1 MYSGQQSAMAT
12 SEIPNFYK
20 FAPKD
25 RIKIVKTFSNLE
37 EKDVEH
43 VISAAGLSIEAA
55 DHMIE
60 NVIGTIPVPL
70 GIATNFLVNSKDYL
84 VPMAIEEPSVV
95 AAASN
100 AAKMARKHG
109 GFRTSNTGPV
119 MIGQI
124 QTVRVLDPHRARLDI
139 LSRKDELLKKANE
152 QDPKLVSV
160 GGGAKDLEVKV
171 IDTARGQMVI
181 TELIVDCRDAMGA
194 NAVNTMA
201 EAIAPMIESISH
213 GKVLLRIISNLATH
227 RLVRSAATFDRE
239 ALGGEEVVDGI
250 LDAYAFA
257 DSDPY
262 RCATHNK
269 GIMNGIIAVALATGQ
284 DTRALEAGAHSYAAR
299 SGRYRSLTTY
309 EKDTDGNLVGTIE
322 LPVAVGLI
330 GGASAVHP
338 VAKSCV
344 RILGVKSAIEL
355 AEVIASVGLAQNL
368 AALRALA
375 SEGIQRGHMK
385 LHARNVA
392 ASAGAT
398 GELVEKVAQHMVS
411 ERKIRFDRAQELI
424 GELSTAE

>member
-1 MYSGQQSAMAT
+1 MPS
-12 SEIPNFYK
+12 SEISNLYK
-20 FAPKD
+20 LPVEE
-25 RIKIVKTFSNLE
+25 RLKIVKEFANLDDTE
-37 EKDVEH
+37 TRA
-43 VISAAGLSIEAA
+43 IGSFAGLKSETA

-60 NVIGTIPVPL
+60 NVIGAIPVPV
-70 GIATNFLVNSKDYL
+70 GVATNFMINSKDYL

-100 AAKMARKHG
+100 AAKMTRKHC
-109 GFRTSNTGPV
+109 GFKTSNTGPV

-124 QTVRVLDPHRARLDI
+124 QTVRVMDPYRARMDI
-139 LSRKDELLKKANE
+139 LAAKGNLIKKAND

-171 IDTARGQMVI
+171 IDTSRGKMVI
-181 TELIVDCRDAMGA
+181 SELIVDCRDAMGA

-201 EAIAPMIESISH
+201 EAIAPDIERIAK
-213 GKVLLRIISNLATH
+213 GKVFLRIISNLAT
-227 RLVRSAATFDRE
+227 RRVVRSSAIFDKE
-239 ALGGEEVVDGI
+239 AVGGDEIVDGI
-250 LDAYAFA
+250 VDAYAFA

-284 DTRALEAGAHSYAAR
+284 DTRALEAGAHSYAAK

-309 EKDTDGNLVGTIE
+309 ERNENGDLVGTIE
-322 LPVAVGLI
+322 IPVAVGLI

-338 VAKSCV
+338 VAKACV
-344 RILGVKSAIEL
+344 KILGVKSAIEL
-355 AEVIASVGLAQNL
+355 AEVIASVGLAQNF
-368 AALRALA
+368 AALRALSA
-375 SEGIQRGHMK
+375 EGIQRGHMK

-398 GELVEKVAQHMVS
+398 GELVDLVAQRMVE

-424 GELSTAE
+424 KELSQ

>member
-1 MYSGQQSAMAT
+1 MPS

-20 FAPKD
+20 LTIAERLKAVKAFAALETKEADAVGSFSGLPPDVAD
-25 RIKIVKTFSNLE
+25 R
-37 EKDVEH
+37 
-43 VISAAGLSIEAA
+43 
-55 DHMIE
+55 MIE
-60 NVIGTIPVPL
+60 NVIGAIPIPL
-70 GIATNFLVNSKDYL
+70 GIATNFLVNGKDYL

-100 AAKMARKHG
+100 AAKIARMHG
-109 GFRTSNTGPV
+109 GFKTSNTGPV

-124 QTVRVLDPHRARLDI
+124 QTVRIKDPYRARMDI
-139 LSRKDELLKKANE
+139 LSHRAELLQKANN

-171 IDTARGQMVI
+171 IDTKRGQMVI
-181 TELIVDCRDAMGA
+181 SELIVDCRDAMGA

-201 EAIAPMIESISH
+201 EAIAPDIERIAK
-213 GKVLLRIISNLATH
+213 GRVFLRIISNLATK
-227 RLVRSAATFDRE
+227 RLVRSTATFDKD
-239 ALGGEEVVDGI
+239 ALGGSEIVEGI
-250 LDAYAFA
+250 VDAYAFA

-284 DTRALEAGAHSYAAR
+284 DTRALEAGAHSFAAR
-299 SGRYRSLTTY
+299 RGHYRSLTTY
-309 EKDTDGNLVGTIE
+309 EVNEDGDLVGTIE

-338 VAKSCV
+338 VAKACV
-344 RILGVKSAIEL
+344 KILGMKSAIEL

-368 AALRALA
+368 AALRALS

-398 GELVEKVAQHMVS
+398 GDLVDLVAQKMVE
-411 ERKIRFDRAQELI
+411 ERKIRFDRAQELVKQ
-424 GELSTAE
+424 LSRAK